1 MFGELVPQGGGDPVP
16 LLKTKLLVG
25 RRDTCCDIALR
36 FPNVSS
42 RHCELELVGG
52 YWLVRDL
59 GSSNGTKVNGVRVR
73 SKWVM
78 PGDELAVAKHRFKI
92 DYNVAEGVPPPPPI
106 VDDAV
111 DMGASL
117 LEKAGLL
124 KRRPERPGAERS
136 GAERPGSE
144 RPGSERPGVRPPGR
158 ASNSTGQAPG
168 RVSDEDQ
175 AVDWITDDDDR

>member
-25 RRDTCCDIALR
+25 RRDSCCDIALR

-42 RHCELELVGG
+42 RHCELELVSG

-92 DYNVAEGVPPPPPI
+92 DYDVAEGVPPPPPL
-106 VDDAV
+106 VEDEV
-111 DMGASL
+111 DMGTSL
-117 LEKAGLL
+117 LEKAGLM
-124 KRRPERPGAERS
+124 KRR
-136 GAERPGSE
+136 SE
-144 RPGSERPGVRPPGR
+144 RPGSERADSGPSAARPGSPGR
-158 ASNSTGQAPG
+158 DTSAPG
-168 RVSDEDQ
+168 QSRRSNGHSSDQTTDEDD
-175 AVDWITDDDDR
+175 AANWLAEGDE

>member
-25 RRDTCCDIALR
+25 RRDSCCDIALR

-42 RHCELELVGG
+42 RHCELELVSG

-92 DYNVAEGVPPPPPI
+92 DYDVAEGVPPPPPI
-106 VDDAV
+106 VEDEV
-111 DMGASL
+111 DMGTSL

-124 KRRPERPGAERS
+124 KRRSDRHDSGRPPAERQES
-136 GAERPGSE
+136 RGRGGSA
-144 RPGSERPGVRPPGR
+144 PGR
-158 ASNSTGQAPG
+158 ANSGPAKSNGHSPDQTL
-168 RVSDEDQ
+168 DEDD
-175 AVDWITDDDDR
+175 AADWLAESE

>member
-25 RRDTCCDIALR
+25 RRDTCCDITLR

-42 RHCELELVGG
+42 KHCELELVGG

-106 VDDAV
+106 VEDAV
-111 DMGASL
+111 DMGTSL

-124 KRRPERPGAERS
+124 KRRSDRPGSDRPGSDRPGAAGR
-136 GAERPGSE
+136 
-144 RPGSERPGVRPPGR
+144 GVAPPGR
-158 ASNSTGQAPG
+158 ARNSNGQVPD
-168 RVSDEDQ
+168 RVSDDDQ
-175 AVDWITDDDDR
+175 AVDWLTDDEDQ

>member
-25 RRDTCCDIALR
+25 RRDSCCDIALR

-42 RHCELELVGG
+42 LHCELELVGG

-92 DYNVAEGVPPPPPI
+92 DYNVADGVPAPPPI

-111 DMGASL
+111 DMGTSL

-124 KRRPERPGAERS
+124 KRRFERPDV
-136 GAERPGSE
+136 RP
-144 RPGSERPGVRPPGR
+144 RVAPPGR
-158 ASNSTGQAPG
+158 ARNSNGQAPD

-175 AVDWITDDDDR
+175 AVDWIAGDDAEQ

>member
-25 RRDTCCDIALR
+25 RRESCCDIALR

-42 RHCELELVGG
+42 LHCELELVGG

-92 DYNVAEGVPPPPPI
+92 DYNVAEGAPAPPPI

-111 DMGASL
+111 DMGTSL

-124 KRRPERPGAERS
+124 KRR
-136 GAERPGSE
+136 SE
-144 RPGSERPGVRPPGR
+144 RPEMRPRVPPPGR
-158 ASNSTGQAPG
+158 ARNPNGQAPD

-175 AVDWITDDDDR
+175 AVDWINDDGER